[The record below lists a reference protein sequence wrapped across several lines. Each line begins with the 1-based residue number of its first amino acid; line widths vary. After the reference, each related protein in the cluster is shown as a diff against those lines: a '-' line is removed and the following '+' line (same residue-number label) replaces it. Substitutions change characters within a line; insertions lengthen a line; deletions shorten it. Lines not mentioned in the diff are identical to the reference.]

1 MFCASAS
8 WRLISPEMFSSE
20 IKSVHFV
27 GIGGT
32 AMASAA
38 AAMQE
43 KGFAVTGSDQ
53 NVYPPMSTFLA
64 DRKIEAINGYAER
77 NLAHKPDLVVIGNAI
92 SRGNPE
98 AEFVLDHKLRY
109 CSLPEL
115 LREFFIRGKRSLVVA
130 GTHGK
135 TTTTALLVW
144 VFEHNQL
151 NPSFLIGGIPNNLGQ
166 GARFTDS
173 EWFIIE
179 GDEYDTAFFDKRS
192 KFVHYQPEVGIINNL
207 EFDHADIFDNLDAI
221 KKTFSHF
228 IRIIPRNGL
237 LLGNGDDANLTPLL
251 NVTHCPVKH
260 FGLGA
265 DNAVHAFNVRL
276 GPTASEFEIP
286 SFKFHLNLVGEF
298 NVRNALAVVACA
310 KHCGLKNQQIQSAF
324 DTFKGIKRRME
335 VRGIAGGVTVV
346 DDFGHHPT
354 AIRETLKAL
363 RIKYPH
369 EKIRAIFEPRSNTT
383 RRNVFQ
389 TELAAAF
396 ADADAVVVSQVA
408 RLEQLAPEERLNPE
422 KLMQDLKASGKDAAY
437 LPDVDSIVAHVVKQA
452 QGGDIVVVFSNG
464 GFGGIHA
471 KLLERLGRR

>member
-1 MFCASAS
+1 
-8 WRLISPEMFSSE
+8 MFSSA
-20 IKSVHFV
+20 IKTVHFV
-27 GIGGT
+27 GVGGT

-38 AAMQE
+38 VAMQE
-43 KGFAVTGSDQ
+43 KGFTVTGSDQ

-64 DRKIEAINGYAER
+64 DRKITVMNGYTER
-77 NLAHKPDLVVIGNAI
+77 NLASKPDLVVIGNAV

-115 LREFFIRGKRSLVVA
+115 LREFFIRGKRSIVVC

-135 TTTTALLVW
+135 TTTTALLAW
-144 VFEHNQL
+144 VFEHNKL
-151 NPSFLIGGIPNNLGQ
+151 NPSYLLGGIPNNLGQ

-192 KFVHYQPEVGIINNL
+192 KFVHYQPEIGIINNL

-237 LLGNGDDANLTPLL
+237 LLGNGDDANLAPLL
-251 NVTHCPVKH
+251 DVTHCPVKR
-260 FGLGA
+260 FGLGES
-265 DNAVHAFNVRL
+265 NAVHAFNIRY

-286 SFKFHLNLVGEF
+286 SFKFHLNLIGEF

-324 DTFKGIKRRME
+324 ETFKGVKRRME
-335 VRGIAGGVTVV
+335 VRGVAGGVTVI

-354 AIRETLKAL
+354 AIRSTLRAL
-363 RIKYPH
+363 RLKYPR
-369 EKIRAIFEPRSNTT
+369 EKIRAVFEPRSNTT
-383 RRNVFQ
+383 RRKVFQ
-389 TELAAAF
+389 EELPGAF
-396 ADADAVVVSQVA
+396 ADADAVVISEVA
-408 RLEQLAPEERLNPE
+408 RLEQLPAEERLDPE
-422 KLMQDLKASGKDAAY
+422 KLMQDLKAAGKNAAY
-437 LPDVDSIVAHVVKQA
+437 LPDADAIVAHIGREA

>member
-1 MFCASAS
+1 
-8 WRLISPEMFSSE
+8 MFSR
-20 IKSVHFV
+20 IQSVHFV
-27 GIGGT
+27 GICGT

-43 KGFAVTGSDQ
+43 KGVQVTGSDQ

-64 DRKIEAINGYAER
+64 DRKIEVISGYAEQ

-98 AEFVLDHKLRY
+98 AEYVLDHKLPY

-115 LREFFIRGKRSLVVA
+115 LKHFFIQGKRSLVVT

-135 TTTTALLVW
+135 TTTTSLLTW
-144 VFEHNQL
+144 VFEHNGL
-151 NPSFLIGGIPNNLGQ
+151 NPSYLIGGIPNNLGQ

-192 KFVHYQPEVGIINNL
+192 KFVHYLPEVAVINNL
-207 EFDHADIFDNLDAI
+207 EFDHADIFDSLESI
-221 KKTFSHF
+221 KTAFKYF
-228 IRIIPRNGL
+228 IRLIPRNGL
-237 LLGNGDDANLTPLL
+237 LLGNGDDANLAPLL
-251 NVTHCPVKH
+251 KVTHCPVKH
-260 FGLGA
+260 FGLGEG
-265 DNAVHAFNVRL
+265 NAVQAFNIRY
-276 GPTASEFEIP
+276 GPTATEFEIP
-286 SFKFHLNLVGEF
+286 SFKFHTNFVGEL

-310 KHCGLKNQQIQSAF
+310 KHCGLKNHQIQSAF

-354 AIRETLKAL
+354 AIRETLRAL
-363 RIKYPH
+363 RIKYPTQ
-369 EKIRAIFEPRSNTT
+369 KVWAIFEPRTNTT

-389 TELAAAF
+389 AELASAF
-396 ADADAVVVSQVA
+396 ADADAVVVAQVA
-408 RLEQLAPEERLNPE
+408 RLELLAPEERLDPAR
-422 KLMQDLKASGKDAAY
+422 LMQDLKAQGKDAAY
-437 LPDVDSIVAHVVKQA
+437 LPDADTIVAHVAKSA
-452 QGGDIVVVFSNG
+452 QGGEIVVVFSNG
-464 GFGGIHA
+464 GFGGIHG